1 MFAGMLSVLLVAGVI
16 GLVVFLATDEPSAAP
31 APPVTAST
39 QPPDAAQPTPTASAA
54 PLPPVKIKT
63 LPAAAKAAGCTLSN
77 PPVLSALHEEREFTK
92 DDYNSNPPTSGK
104 HFPEWYPDGIYAPGT
119 TPNLG
124 MLVHTLEHGRID
136 LQYKPGTPE
145 ATVSRLETLVDG
157 LDNGYH
163 TLLFENGT
171 EMPYAVAATAW
182 GHLLG
187 CPTMNDQVFDAVRA
201 FWKNYVD
208 KGPEIIP

>member
-1 MFAGMLSVLLVAGVI
+1 M
-16 GLVVFLATDEPSAAP
+16 
-31 APPVTAST
+31 
-39 QPPDAAQPTPTASAA
+39 
-54 PLPPVKIKT
+54 KIKT

-136 LQYKPGTPE
+136 LQYKPGTPA
-145 ATVSRLETLVDG
+145 ATV
-157 LDNGYH
+157 
-163 TLLFENGT
+163 
-171 EMPYAVAATAW
+171 VAARDARRRARQRLPHAALRERAPRCRTRSPRPPGAT
-182 GHLLG
+182 
-187 CPTMNDQVFDAVRA
+187 CSAAPTMNDKVFDAVRA